1 MLLLLL
7 LSLLVV
13 LFSSCILIIRARGMR
28 LLLLLLLLLVLTAVT
43 MGLEAGEPEVLA
55 VVVERVVEML
65 ADIVGL
71 EVEIIRG
78 AVVVLAAAAPLR
90 GGVQAAVAGEAGRM
104 EAWALLLCFA
114 LAFGG
119 REVRRKRHRVEQG
132 EQSSLL
138 IDSLPLLLPAPL
150 PPLPTPPILPLLRTP
165 LLLLLQE
172 QQKLFRLQSLSSALP
187 KNRVSSSWAC
197 SCNVS

>member
-1 MLLLLL
+1 
-7 LSLLVV
+7 
-13 LFSSCILIIRARGMR
+13 
-28 LLLLLLLLLVLTAVT
+28 

-78 AVVVLAAAAPLR
+78 AVAVLAAAAALR
-90 GGVQAAVAGEAGRM
+90 GGVQAAVAGEAGRT
-104 EAWALLLCFA
+104 EAWAWLLCFA

-150 PPLPTPPILPLLRTP
+150 PPLLPTPPILPLLRTP